1 MPKKI
6 LIIDDEID
14 MSMMLKRY
22 FELNGYDVSVAANGL
37 QGIEKAGKQPD
48 LILLDINMPD
58 LDGLEVCQRI
68 RGFVSCPILFLTA
81 RIEDHDKLKGFA
93 VGGDDYIVKPFS
105 IDELGARVD
114 AHLRREERRQN
125 NQVRTKFDDDLVID
139 YTAKEVYFK
148 GKPLP
153 LLPKEFAIVE
163 LLSTYPGQLFSKDRI
178 FEHIWD
184 MDSNA
189 DEHTVEVHI
198 GRLRDR
204 FRDCSDFEIRTI
216 RGFGYMGVPGEGEK

>member
-1 MPKKI
+1 MTKKI
-6 LIIDDEID
+6 LIVDDEID
-14 MSMMLKRY
+14 MSAMLKRY
-22 FELNGYDVSVAANGL
+22 FELNCYDVSVAENGL
-37 QGIEKAGKQPD
+37 QAIEKAGKQPD

-58 LDGLEVCQRI
+58 IDGIEVCQRI
-68 RGFVSCPILFLTA
+68 RDFVSCPILFLTA
-81 RIEDHDKLKGFA
+81 RIEDQDKLKGFA

-125 NQVRTKFDDDLVID
+125 KQVRTKFDDDLIID

-148 GKPLP
+148 GEPLP
-153 LLPKEFAIVE
+153 LLPREFAIVE

-178 FEHIWD
+178 FDHIWD

-189 DEHTVEVHI
+189 DVGVIMEHVSKIRAKFAKAGCKPYIKTVW
-198 GRLRDR
+198 G
-204 FRDCSDFEIRTI
+204 S
-216 RGFGYMGVPGEGEK
+216 GYKWAK